1 MSKENGLTPFPHY
14 KNNECDVKTGK
25 KKGAQQKKV
34 KPLLALSTPCP
45 DTPVRAPVGAATT
58 LGQLS

>member
-1 MSKENGLTPFPHY
+1 MWR
-14 KNNECDVKTGK
+14 KNGK

-34 KPLLALSTPCP
+34 KPLLALSTPFP
-45 DTPVRAPVGAATT
+45 DTPFRAPVGAATT